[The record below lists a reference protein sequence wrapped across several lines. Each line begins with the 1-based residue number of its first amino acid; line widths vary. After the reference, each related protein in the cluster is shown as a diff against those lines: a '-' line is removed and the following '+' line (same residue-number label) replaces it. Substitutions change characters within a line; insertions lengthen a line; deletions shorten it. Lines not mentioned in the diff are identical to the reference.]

1 MSHEIARTRNV
12 PARSTFLIAIVA
24 AVLALPVGVGAT
36 EESSEQVPA
45 PASEQTNTEKT
56 EVSFGDYLSGRF
68 ASTHRDTHL
77 AANYFNKAVAADP
90 SNMDLVQ
97 QAFSMSLASGNYSQ
111 ASELAVQLAA
121 VEDNHTSLVDLVL
134 NADAMQKNDPVL
146 VLERLAVSKAEGI
159 VNLVLPLS
167 KAWVA
172 AGQGNAEE
180 ALASLTVLQDD
191 RSFAVFGAVH
201 KAHILDYLG
210 QHDNA
215 VVAYLEI
222 LEKLRGSDMQVALAY
237 GNLLERLGKQDAAI
251 ILYQEYLT
259 KYPDNILLANA
270 VVRATNREMPSAFIA
285 SPAEGLAEAYF
296 NTSRRLASHRS
307 RSPATIYLRLTLMLK
322 PEFPVAQLLLANL
335 QERDRQWEVAL
346 DQYGSL
352 TNDPDFGWQSRYEQA
367 MVLTRLDRKED
378 SINLLKGM
386 STERPDD
393 VIVLAALA
401 DSMRDAEKFELSQ
414 KYYDQVIDLVGTPE
428 ERHWSLFYSR
438 GVAQEQMGNWKR
450 AEKDFRT
457 ALTLRPDE
465 PLVLNYLGYSWLER
479 GVHLD
484 EALELIEKAVEQS
497 PDDGYVIDSLGWALY
512 KLTQYE
518 EAIGWLEK
526 AIMLQPEDPTINDH
540 LGDAYWRHGR
550 RLEARFQWQ
559 HALVMKPEAEDV
571 ERIRAKLKNG
581 LPEKHSRGQ

>member
-1 MSHEIARTRNV
+1 M
-12 PARSTFLIAIVA
+12 FLAAIVG
-24 AVLALPVGVGAT
+24 AVLALPVSAGAT
-36 EESSEQVPA
+36 DETTTEE
-45 PASEQTNTEKT
+45 TEI
-56 EVSFGDYLSGRF
+56 SFGDYLSGRF
-68 ASTHRDTHL
+68 ASTHRDTGV
-77 AANYFNKAVAADP
+77 AASYLNKAVAVDP

-97 QAFSMSLASGNYSQ
+97 QAFSLSLASGKYAEATN
-111 ASELAVQLAA
+111 LAVQLVA
-121 VEDNHTSLVDLVL
+121 VEGKHTSLVDLVL
-134 NADAMQKNDPVL
+134 NADAMQKNDPAL
-146 VLERLAVSKAEGI
+146 VLERLAASKGEGI

-180 ALASLTVLQDD
+180 ALASLTVLDSD

-201 KAHILDYLG
+201 RAHILDYLG
-210 QHDNA
+210 QHDDA

-222 LEKLRGSDMQVALAY
+222 LGKLRGSDMQVALAY
-237 GNLLERLGKQDAAI
+237 GNLLERLGKQEAAI
-251 ILYQEYLT
+251 ILYQEYLA
-259 KYPDNILLANA
+259 KYPDNTLLMNAIARANSK
-270 VVRATNREMPSAFIA
+270 EMPSAFIS

-296 NTSRRLASHRS
+296 NTSRRLANHRS

-346 DQYGSL
+346 DQYTAL
-352 TNDPDFGWQSRYEQA
+352 TDDPDFGWQAKYEQA
-367 MVLTRLDRKED
+367 MVLSRLERKDEAI
-378 SINLLKGM
+378 SLLQDM
-386 STERPDD
+386 STQRPDD
-393 VIVLAALA
+393 ITVLAALA
-401 DSMRDAEKFELSQ
+401 DRMRDAENFQQSRQ
-414 KYYDQVIDLVGTPE
+414 YYDQVINLVGTPE
-428 ERHWSLFYSR
+428 ERHWPLFYSR
-438 GVAQEQMGNWKR
+438 GVAQEKLGNWKR

-465 PLVLNYLGYSWLER
+465 PLVLNYLGYSWLQR

-484 EALELIEKAVEQS
+484 EALQMIEKAVEQS
-497 PDDGYVIDSLGWALY
+497 PEDGYVIDSLGWALY

-550 RLEARFQWQ
+550 KLEARFQWQ
-559 HALVMKPEAEDV
+559 HALVMKPEADDV
-571 ERIRAKLKNG
+571 ERIRDKLKNG
-581 LPEKHSRGQ
+581 LPEKHISGR